1 MAEQTSSPSSPILS
15 LPIELVYKILDNLD
29 DYTILCSIRDS
40 CKKLNDIV
48 DVYPRYRCLFSDHYE
63 PSFSFSYS
71 THSCIPKF
79 QSQ

>member
-48 DVYPRYRCLFSDHYE
+48 DVYPRYR
-63 PSFSFSYS
+63 
-71 THSCIPKF
+71 
-79 QSQ
+79 